1 MTVTSPQASRV
12 VSVAGGEHKNR
23 PAPSKTFGW
32 RGWMTVGVIGLALA
46 WATSAGAQTP
56 PTQTVPTQTTPVQ
69 SPPTAQTPPT
79 TPTPAP
85 AAEESA
91 PKVWGNY
98 TIHQSV
104 EFGYRDSMIG
114 GNMNNYDTFENLQS
128 GMRLFD
134 YNVEMHSIDH
144 RGLLFDN
151 LTFMNSGYGGDP
163 NNVSRLRIDKNKWY
177 DFRAQFR
184 RDRNFWNYDLLA
196 NPLNT
201 AVTTGTNPILPV
213 TSSPQALNLS
223 RHMQDYDLTVLPQSR
238 LRFRVGY
245 SRNSNQ
251 GFASNTWE
259 GFNEPLLSQMLLYRT
274 STARFGVD
282 YRGIPKTTLSFDEF
296 LTYSKID
303 EIEGNSANTYQ
314 LSNGVPINL
323 GLIYNASGPWK
334 STCAITNAA
343 STPFPTVSP
352 TCTAMTSFSE
362 VQNPRSY
369 FPTEIF
375 RFQSTYFK
383 NFSTTGSIGYSS
395 GNNTVPDFNARIT
408 GWSTVGSTTGGLAQ
422 AKRVS
427 VNADWMG
434 DYRITDK
441 WHIQDDFAFSD
452 WRSPS
457 AWDTANTSLFDVPA
471 AAGQTGML
479 IPISSV
485 TAATFATSCLSTVYK
500 LPLTT
505 TNGPLCPVHTSSS
518 AADVT
523 DELVSQFL
531 AQRIVT
537 NTIELKYDFTRRASV
552 HVGYMYTSRT
562 IADFTATSDTGET
575 YFPGGASGATAANF
589 YLAARGDCAIVAPA
603 TTLPVGCVANADG
616 SISEGS
622 ATNLVAEA
630 GNNTGRNLTQI
641 HEHAGVV
648 GFSAQPTDKLRLN
661 ADMMFGYNDNSFT
674 RISPRQLQSYK
685 IHASYDP
692 KPWAR
697 LSGAVDIHENRDNVS
712 MVNNLEH
719 GRTYSA
725 MATFSQGANLW
736 VDFGYHYM
744 DIFTQTYICFADTGS
759 TVFTSAC
766 TIPGTTGPLGTLSFY
781 ASKDHYAYADV
792 MWKPVKRVTAMLGYA
807 GSIVRGNT
815 TFLNALSPSGTLNFN
830 YLKPFV
836 SLSYDIRKDLTYKTS
851 WNYFGYNDRGFP
863 NPAGLARLPSQDF
876 NGSNVTFSLKYVY

>member
-1 MTVTSPQASRV
+1 
-12 VSVAGGEHKNR
+12 
-23 PAPSKTFGW
+23 
-32 RGWMTVGVIGLALA
+32 
-46 WATSAGAQTP
+46 
-56 PTQTVPTQTTPVQ
+56 
-69 SPPTAQTPPT
+69 
-79 TPTPAP
+79 
-85 AAEESA
+85 
-91 PKVWGNY
+91 
-98 TIHQSV
+98 
-104 EFGYRDSMIG
+104 
-114 GNMNNYDTFENLQS
+114 
-128 GMRLFD
+128 
-134 YNVEMHSIDH
+134 
-144 RGLLFDN
+144 
-151 LTFMNSGYGGDP
+151 
-163 NNVSRLRIDKNKWY
+163 
-177 DFRAQFR
+177 
-184 RDRNFWNYDLLA
+184 
-196 NPLNT
+196 
-201 AVTTGTNPILPV
+201 
-213 TSSPQALNLS
+213 
-223 RHMQDYDLTVLPQSR
+223 
-238 LRFRVGY
+238 
-245 SRNSNQ
+245 
-251 GFASNTWE
+251 
-259 GFNEPLLSQMLLYRT
+259 
-274 STARFGVD
+274 
-282 YRGIPKTTLSFDEF
+282 
-296 LTYSKID
+296 
-303 EIEGNSANTYQ
+303 
-314 LSNGVPINL
+314 
-323 GLIYNASGPWK
+323 
-334 STCAITNAA
+334 
-343 STPFPTVSP
+343 
-352 TCTAMTSFSE
+352 
-362 VQNPRSY
+362 
-369 FPTEIF
+369 
-375 RFQSTYFK
+375 
-383 NFSTTGSIGYSS
+383 
-395 GNNTVPDFNARIT
+395 
-408 GWSTVGSTTGGLAQ
+408 
-422 AKRVS
+422 
-427 VNADWMG
+427 MG

-603 TTLPVGCVANADG
+603 TTLP
-616 SISEGS
+616 
-622 ATNLVAEA
+622 
-630 GNNTGRNLTQI
+630 
-641 HEHAGVV
+641 
-648 GFSAQPTDKLRLN
+648 
-661 ADMMFGYNDNSFT
+661 
-674 RISPRQLQSYK
+674 
-685 IHASYDP
+685 
-692 KPWAR
+692 AR